1 MKRKYWNCLAMGAL
15 SLAMLLAGCG
25 GGDTTSSA
33 QPSAPT
39 ESADVTQAQTESE
52 TITLKVGTHGSFS
65 PYAFVDE
72 NSDDPQ
78 GFEVDVMNEIAKRA
92 NLEVDIQVAEWN
104 GVFGMLDAG
113 QLDTI
118 ACVVSPTDERRE
130 KYDFSEPYLR
140 MDTGI
145 GVQEGQAD
153 SIQKLEDLA
162 GKKIGVNAGGQ
173 AMEFLESLQDQVQFE
188 IVAYESPASMEYDL
202 ALGRLDGIYESI
214 VAILQAQGRGDC
226 PIEPA
231 AMEPLTTSVCA
242 YPFVK
247 DSERNA
253 EAITRINAAIKEM
266 QEDGTMMELSMKW
279 FNLDQV
285 TI

>member
-113 QLDTI
+113 QLDKAENDLGKI
-118 ACVVSPTDERRE
+118 QQLLSQ
-130 KYDFSEPYLR
+130 DF
-140 MDTGI
+140 GI
-145 GVQEGQAD
+145 IRIDPEGR
-153 SIQKLEDLA
+153 K
-162 GKKIGVNAGGQ
+162 
-173 AMEFLESLQDQVQFE
+173 
-188 IVAYESPASMEYDL
+188 
-202 ALGRLDGIYESI
+202 
-214 VAILQAQGRGDC
+214 GD
-226 PIEPA
+226 
-231 AMEPLTTSVCA
+231 
-242 YPFVK
+242 
-247 DSERNA
+247 
-253 EAITRINAAIKEM
+253 
-266 QEDGTMMELSMKW
+266 
-279 FNLDQV
+279 
-285 TI
+285 